1 MILILFF
8 FLSLVFFFFPAEGI
22 CNMTMDSNSMTM
34 PMSDPN
40 AWATAMNNLG
50 MPPIGM
56 TGQQLM
62 PGSTQTTRQQPT
74 TDTLCLKSQY
84 STGKDTVL
92 WCCYW
97 KCDVRIL
104 SFIQYYIILVAQ

>member
-1 MILILFF
+1 
-8 FLSLVFFFFPAEGI
+8 
-22 CNMTMDSNSMTM
+22 M

-62 PGSTQTTRQQPT
+62 PGTALPAGAAETFVFEVYLSVQ
-74 TDTLCLKSQY
+74 KY
-84 STGKDTVL
+84 SAVVFLFLELATE
-92 WCCYW
+92 
-97 KCDVRIL
+97 
-104 SFIQYYIILVAQ
+104 